1 LRLLSQM
8 TMFWSQVQ
16 TFLPNKQNTITN

>member
-16 TFLPNKQNTITN
+16 AFLPNKQNTITN